1 MKRKMWNVFTSLVFL
16 IPACF
21 ATNFTDLGSLL
32 TCEMPSLTF
41 CADVVNYKVPSSI
54 ARQAAT
60 IEYNLETSSNVL
72 SGNEPECSE
81 VARRVFCKQVFPAC
95 SEEKNTVS
103 FEADSGCQT
112 QLQAECNL
120 ETYQSLS
127 VSVVCSARTF
137 DLSQACRSLKDLN
150 ATSSQ
155 RLRDCDIQSPATSIK
170 NLQLSDWMFHHMV
183 VIGVIVDSDNL
194 RMYFPQCY
202 EMHWLYLC
210 YYGECSGGR
219 VRTRANR
226 EECLATSSW

>member
-1 MKRKMWNVFTSLVFL
+1 MWNVFTSLVFL

-21 ATNFTDLGSLL
+21 ATNFTDLGSRR

-60 IEYNLETSSNVL
+60 IEYNLETSSRVL
-72 SGNEPECSE
+72 SGNEQECSE
-81 VARRVFCKQVFPAC
+81 AARRVFCKQLFPVC
-95 SEEKNTVS
+95 SDEKNTVS

-112 QLQAECNL
+112 QLQALCMPN
-120 ETYQSLS
+120 TYQSLS
-127 VSVVCSARTF
+127 VSVICSALTF
-137 DLSQACRSLKDLN
+137 ELSQPCRSLEDLN
-150 ATSSQ
+150 ATSTE
-155 RLRDCDIQSPATSIK
+155 RLGDCDFQSPATSIK
-170 NLQLSDWMFHHMV
+170 NLQLSNWMFHHMV
-183 VIGVIVDSDNL
+183 VFGAITDSLYL
-194 RMYFPQCY
+194 RTNYPQCY